1 MKIRE
6 FSHTSVT
13 YSLITRTVGWKFSPG
28 SGWPALGMAPP
39 PAGDAYGTLGIGL
52 DMDTSLAVPQVK
64 FHCKNHTNAFI
75 LRMIACV
82 YLWIPFEN
90 PSLSET
96 LLVSWRIEIYLM
108 GQNGHRTKVALLNH
122 RHRRR
127 EPENRF
133 ETHFTPCHS
142 ALVDFG
148 YTGYRLGYTHIVA
161 SGYR

>member
-1 MKIRE
+1 MKNRE

-96 LLVSWRIEIYLM
+96 LLVSWRIEIYILD
-108 GQNGHRTKVALLNH
+108 GAKWSSHESGAAESSSSSSRTRKPFRNAL
-122 RHRRR
+122 
-127 EPENRF
+127 
-133 ETHFTPCHS
+133 HS
-142 ALVDFG
+142 VSLRTCG
-148 YTGYRLGYTHIVA
+148 YTGYRLGYI
-161 SGYR
+161 